1 MDSEITKIVFEH
13 HIMSH
18 KLNRERLDVQIETV
32 AISDPG
38 TARELNED
46 FFGYLSGEFGYLFV
60 VCDGMGGSAGGEL
73 ASKTAVDTILEHFSD
88 VPEFYTPYKELQAAF
103 ARANTKIRQIA
114 LEIPA
119 YEGMGSTAVAALV
132 MDDQLH
138 LAHLG
143 DSRIYLMRNRR
154 LYLVTKDHSL
164 VQAMVDKK
172 KLKASKAANHEK
184 KHIITKALGPRE
196 TVTAEVSAPLKL
208 YNGDILLL
216 CTDGL
221 TNEVTEKQIRS
232 ILRKNNLEQAAQA
245 LVDAANK
252 NGGKDNITL
261 QLVSV
266 SGITGLPLG
275 YLDRNPVHK
284 PHKYQNL
291 MVWGLYALILVLVV
305 VLGYISFRFFF

>member
-1 MDSEITKIVFEH
+1 
-13 HIMSH
+13 MSQ
-18 KLNRERLDVQIETV
+18 KLNRERLDVQIQTV

-38 TARELNED
+38 RARELNED
-46 FFGYLSGEFGYLFV
+46 FFGYLSGDFGYLFI

-73 ASKTAVDTILEHFSD
+73 ASKTAVDTILEHFSE

-114 LEIPA
+114 LEVPD

-143 DSRIYLMRNRR
+143 DSRIYLLRNRR
-154 LYLVTKDHSL
+154 LYQVTKDHSL

-196 TVTAEVSAPLKL
+196 SVTAEVSSPVKL
-208 YNGDILLL
+208 YNGDTLLL

-221 TNEVTEKQIRS
+221 TNEVPEKQIRS
-232 ILRKNNLEQAAQA
+232 IIKKLPLEQAAQA
-245 LVDAANK
+245 LVDAANN

-261 QLVSV
+261 QLVSISGV
-266 SGITGLPLG
+266 SNLPIG
-275 YLDRNPVHK
+275 YMDRNPVNK
-284 PHKYQNL
+284 PHKYQDL
-291 MVWGLYALILVLVV
+291 MMWGLYALILVLVV